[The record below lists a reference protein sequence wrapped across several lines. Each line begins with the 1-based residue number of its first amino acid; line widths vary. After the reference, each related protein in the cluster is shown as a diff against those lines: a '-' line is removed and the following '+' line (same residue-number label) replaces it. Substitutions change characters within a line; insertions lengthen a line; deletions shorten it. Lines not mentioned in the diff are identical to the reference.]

1 MRMTFDAQMVLYATP
16 LVALFVMGLALWARS
31 ARVRHARAWSE
42 ELGRVAARTGRG
54 GVLALGLTAL
64 LAGAALAGPRFG
76 RRVVTTESKALNL
89 VVAVDISR
97 SMLAEDVQP
106 SRLGRVKREVRRLIQ
121 DLRGDR
127 LGLIA
132 FAGRSF
138 VLAPLTVDDGALQL
152 LVDGL
157 APDLASAGGTALALA
172 LDQGR
177 QLLLAGPG
185 VADRVLVVFTD
196 GEAHDS
202 LPGIIDAAERLR
214 REGMHLILVG
224 AGGTEPVRIPLR
236 DPSGVLTGYQ
246 EDLDG
251 NQVYTGRR
259 DDILTATWEAG
270 RGALVPAQL
279 GDQARAVRDLVD
291 AFKRTPQATS
301 TAAQDIS
308 RAWVPLLLA
317 VAVLF
322 LHTFTRRTAALAGI
336 VFLLM
341 APTQAVGQRP
351 SSRAERAW
359 RDSLFAAAADLY
371 EAQVLGNRGGDTA
384 WLNLG
389 TAALAVG
396 DTARARPAL
405 TRAARSLD
413 PELRFRALF
422 NLGLMELRLSEA
434 SPANRQAYLA
444 EARRR
449 YREALL
455 LRPSSEDAKWNYE
468 LAVRQTPPDDG
479 DGQPPPQP
487 NPGGEDG
494 QQQPD
499 GAPGLTREQAEQIL
513 NSMLAEERNTL
524 EAFNRRRGGPR
535 DGRRRKNW

>member
-1 MRMTFDAQMVLYATP
+1 MRMTFDAPLVLYAAP
-16 LVALFVMGLALWARS
+16 VVALFVTGLALWARS

-54 GVLALGLTAL
+54 GVVALGVTAL

-76 RRVVTTESKALNL
+76 RRVVTTESKGLNL
-89 VVAVDISR
+89 VIAVDISR
-97 SMLAEDVQP
+97 SMLAEDVAP
-106 SRLGRVKREVRRLIQ
+106 SRLGRAKREVLRLIQ

-127 LGLIA
+127 IGLIA
-132 FAGRSF
+132 FAGGSF
-138 VLAPLTVDDGALQL
+138 VLSPLTVDDGALQL

-157 APDLASAGGTALALA
+157 APDLASAGGTELALA
-172 LDQGR
+172 LDKGR

-185 VADRVLVVFTD
+185 VADRVLVVFSD

-202 LPGIIDAAERLR
+202 LPGIVAAAQRLR
-214 REGMHLILVG
+214 REGIHLVLAA
-224 AGGTEPVRIPLR
+224 AGGAEPVRIPLR

-246 EDLDG
+246 EDLSG
-251 NQVYTGRR
+251 NQVLTGRR
-259 DDILTATWEAG
+259 DDIITAIWEAA
-270 RGALVPAQL
+270 RGAIVPAQL

-291 AFKRTPQATS
+291 AFKRSPQATS

-308 RAWVPLLLA
+308 RAWIPLLLA
-317 VAVLF
+317 VAVL
-322 LHTFTRRTAALAGI
+322 LVQTFTRRTAALAGI
-336 VFLLM
+336 AFLFM
-341 APTQAVGQRP
+341 APTQAVGQGA
-351 SSRAERAW
+351 SSRADRAW

-371 EAQVLGNRGGDTA
+371 EEQVLANRGGDTA
-384 WLNLG
+384 WLNFG
-389 TAALAVG
+389 TAALAIG

-422 NLGLMELRLSEA
+422 NLGLMSLRLSDA
-434 SPANRQAYLA
+434 NPSNRQAHLA

-455 LRPSSEDAKWNYE
+455 LRPRSEDAKWNYE
-468 LAVRQTPPDDG
+468 LAVRLTPPDDG
-479 DGQPPPQP
+479 DGQPPPPQ
-487 NPGGEDG
+487 NQGGEAGD
-494 QQQPD
+494 QQPE
-499 GAPGLTREQAEQIL
+499 GLPGLTREQAEQIL

-524 EAFNRRRGGPR
+524 DALNRRRGQPR